1 MLIWLIWDHII
12 EWKKETQEQS
22 NFSIY
27 FVFHNEVWFSFLINT
42 GNCNH
47 WPFFH
52 PLSDDQ
58 MIYILV
64 VGESVQGLT
73 IRGGSQVYQS
83 VDKQFRLTR
92 FSTSFHNIN
101 TTSSHSS
108 SWEKIARNFAG
119 KKFSKGVNISLE
131 QQPSSNCSSSE
142 LFEWK
147 TDYLKLFNHW
157 NAQQLSV
164 WECYC
169 WEVW

>member
-1 MLIWLIWDHII
+1 M
-12 EWKKETQEQS
+12 
-22 NFSIY
+22 
-27 FVFHNEVWFSFLINT
+27 FHNEVWFSFLINT

-101 TTSSHSS
+101 THLH
-108 SWEKIARNFAG
+108 ERKLQEILLARNLAKGLIFLWSSLAPIALAVSSLSG
-119 KKFSKGVNISLE
+119 RLIIWNFSTTGMLGSCLYECVIVVKCD
-131 QQPSSNCSSSE
+131 NCVS
-142 LFEWK
+142 
-147 TDYLKLFNHW
+147 
-157 NAQQLSV
+157 
-164 WECYC
+164 
-169 WEVW
+169 